1 MSTVAAS
8 TPPLD
13 EVMLAMDVVDT
24 LRHNQDLVARELSET
39 DREQALIE
47 RLRAIYSEQGIDVPD
62 HILKEGV
69 SALGQARF
77 VYTPPAPGLATTLAR
92 LYVARKRWLP
102 AVLTLLVVALLGLG
116 GYFLVYQP
124 YQQAQVQAA
133 QYQLE
138 VELPR
143 RMQAIYDTIYEET
156 KVQAAT
162 NQAEDLLERG
172 RAYAAEGNRAAAEQV
187 LVEMTQIRDTLRRV
201 YNLRVVNR
209 EDTRSGFWRIPPNNN
224 DATNYYIVVEAIGSD
239 GAAQSLPILNE
250 ENGQTETVSMW
261 GLRVP
266 ESVYRAVEADKRDD
280 GIIQGN
286 IVGLKQY
293 GFLDVDYAVPVLGG
307 AVTRW

>member
-24 LRHNQDLVARELSET
+24 LRHNQDLVARELSESE
-39 DREQALIE
+39 REQALIDK
-47 RLRAIYSEQGIDVPD
+47 LRAIYSEQGIDVPD

-69 SALGQARF
+69 SALGQTRF
-77 VYTPPAPGLATTLAR
+77 LYTPPPRSFGTTLAR

-102 AVLTLLVVALLGLG
+102 ALLTLVVVAGLGLG

-124 YQQAQVQAA
+124 FQQAQLQAA

-143 RMQAIYDTIYEET
+143 RMQAVFDTIYEET

-172 RAYAAEGNRAAAEQV
+172 TAYAAEGNRAAAEQA
-187 LVEMTQIRDTLRRV
+187 LVQLTQIRDTLRQV

-239 GAAQSLPILNE
+239 GAAISLPVLNE
-250 ENGQTETVSMW
+250 ENGQTETVAMW

-266 ESVYRAVEADKRDD
+266 ESVYRAVETDKRDD

-286 IVGLKQY
+286 VVGLKQY

>member
-24 LRHNQDLVARELSET
+24 LRHNQDLVARELSEH
-39 DREQALIE
+39 DREQALIDK
-47 RLRAIYSEQGIDVPD
+47 LRAIYREQGIDVPD

-69 SALGQARF
+69 SALGQTRF
-77 VYTPPAPGLATTLAR
+77 VYTPPAPGLGTALAR

-116 GYFLVYQP
+116 GYFLAYQP

-143 RMQAIYDTIYEET
+143 RMQAVFDTIYEET

-162 NQAEDLLERG
+162 NQAEALLERG
-172 RAYAAEGNRAAAEQV
+172 TAYAAEGNRAAAQQA
-187 LVEMTQIRDTLRRV
+187 LDQLTQIRDTLRQV

-224 DATNYYIVVEAIGSD
+224 DATNYYIVVAAIGSD
-239 GAAQSLPILNE
+239 GAALNLPALNE
-250 ENGQTETVSMW
+250 ENSQTETVSMW

-266 ESVYRAVEADKRDD
+266 ESVYRAVETDKRDD

>member
-24 LRHNQDLVARELSET
+24 LRHNQDLVARELSEGE
-39 DREQALIE
+39 REQALIDK
-47 RLRAIYSEQGIDVPD
+47 LRAIYSEQGIDVPD

-69 SALGQARF
+69 SALGQTRF
-77 VYTPPAPGLATTLAR
+77 LYTPPPRSFGTTLAR

-102 AVLTLLVVALLGLG
+102 ALLTLVVVAGLGLG

-124 YQQAQVQAA
+124 FQQAQLQAA

-143 RMQAIYDTIYEET
+143 RMQAVFDTIYEET

-172 RAYAAEGNRAAAEQV
+172 TAYAAEGNRAAAEQA
-187 LVEMTQIRDTLRRV
+187 LVQLTQIRDTLRQV

-239 GAAQSLPILNE
+239 GAAISLPVLNE
-250 ENGQTETVSMW
+250 ENGQTETVAMW

-266 ESVYRAVEADKRDD
+266 ESVYRAVETDKRDD

-286 IVGLKQY
+286 VVGLKQY